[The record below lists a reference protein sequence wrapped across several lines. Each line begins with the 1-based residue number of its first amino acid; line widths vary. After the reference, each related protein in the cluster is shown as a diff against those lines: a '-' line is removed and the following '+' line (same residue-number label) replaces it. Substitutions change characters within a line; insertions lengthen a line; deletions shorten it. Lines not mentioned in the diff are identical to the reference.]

1 MSLPRRVV
9 ADTCGRSRASPG
21 GSQGNIGPD
30 AAKTKGAR
38 GGNMVSPALKEG
50 GSWGKHGFPHGLK
63 RGPDLQ
69 LLAGAANDLVGE
81 LTRARV
87 AAEVGGAGAVGDRFQ
102 AGLADRAAGLLGL
115 LVAVPQQRRAGQDHR

>member
-30 AAKTKGAR
+30 AAKKGAR

-50 GSWGKHGFPHGLK
+50 GSRGTWFPP
-63 RGPDLQ
+63 R
-69 LLAGAANDLVGE
+69 
-81 LTRARV
+81 
-87 AAEVGGAGAVGDRFQ
+87 
-102 AGLADRAAGLLGL
+102 
-115 LVAVPQQRRAGQDHR
+115 